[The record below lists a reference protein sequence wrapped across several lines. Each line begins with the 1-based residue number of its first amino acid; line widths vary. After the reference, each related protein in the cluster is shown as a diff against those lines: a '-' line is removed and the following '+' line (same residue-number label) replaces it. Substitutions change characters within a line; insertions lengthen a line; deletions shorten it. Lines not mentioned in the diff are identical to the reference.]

1 MIKNFQKLIKT
12 DKYQVFLFVSPC
24 NIPFSFA
31 AHPWFVCVKKG
42 KISRWDILFRKNKKC
57 KASWGHLYLNYFSPF
72 SGIEII
78 PFYKRYCW
86 KAKIIGYIEGDE
98 KSVAK
103 KMLDFIENSKNNYP
117 FCYKYSFI
125 GSNSNTYAQNI
136 LNHFPEFKLKLP
148 WNAFGKNYN
157 MKNKN

>member
-1 MIKNFQKLIKT
+1 MKNFQKLIKT
-12 DKYQVFLFVSPC
+12 DRYQVFLFVCPC

-42 KISRWDILFRKNKKC
+42 KISRWDILFRKSKYKE
-57 KASWGHLYLNYFSPF
+57 SWGHLYLNYFLPF

-98 KSVAK
+98 KSSAK
-103 KMLDFIENSKNNYP
+103 KMLNFIENSKNNYP
-117 FCYKYSFI
+117 FCDKYFPT
-125 GSNSNTYAQNI
+125 GPNSNTYVQNI
-136 LNHFPEFKLKLP
+136 LNHFPEFKFKLP
-148 WNAFGKNYN
+148 WNAFGKNYR
-157 MKNKN
+157 KGLKF